1 MNPLSNSKFMQIMAF
16 YFILSFLIGPMIGYY
31 ALGKSIKSVGDGW
44 VAGSVLSI
52 VLWYSV
58 GKKMVA

>member
-1 MNPLSNSKFMQIMAF
+1 MQIMAF